1 MRMENIRGR
10 VELGESNGNNYL
22 VRGFN
27 AMVRKVEENGSR
39 VQMWLS
45 IGAMVVT
52 VALVFVPW
60 LKNELVDSGRR
71 QAQFEQIIEGQK
83 KAEKASEEATKR
95 LEAVEK
101 KVDEVEKKVNTPKA
115 SRPKSQQAKV
125 KPNLNG
131 QADGLRA
138 TPPYRVEKVS
148 GGNPNE

>member
-1 MRMENIRGR
+1 MRMENIRTGAM
-10 VELGESNGNNYL
+10 GIQPSGKNYL
-22 VRGFN
+22 VRGLK
-27 AMVRKVEENGSR
+27 AMVKQVENNGSR
-39 VQMWLS
+39 VQLWVS

-101 KVDEVEKKVNTPKA
+101 KVDAVEKKVDAPKA
-115 SRPKSQQAKV
+115 APRRQTARS
-125 KPNLNG
+125 KPQFNG

-138 TPPYRVEKVS
+138 NPRYRLEKIS
-148 GGNPNE
+148 GGKSQ